1 MTDDSRFR
9 APRAHGSTQPSGGRV
24 RRTEDPLA
32 ELARLIG
39 QEDPFADF
47 AAHRP
52 ADARAATTGAQRRP
66 LARDVRTPDPRAL
79 ERRRPVAPARP
90 SEVFEDLESGT
101 ARTSTCVRNEGARCG
116 CRRICLWRQS
126 RPTRGRYS
134 RRLAQSRREDRPP
147 SARPARGGQERR
159 TPAFDEHDDEIG
171 IDQPRQA
178 RDSRAAR
185 RAPVRN
191 TTTTGTMSC
200 RYGLRPGLR

>member
-1 MTDDSRFR
+1 FR

-66 LARDVRTPDPRAL
+66 HARDVRAPDPRSL

-90 SEVFEDLESGT
+90 PEFFDDLESDHDEH
-101 ARTSTCVRNEGARCG
+101 ARSEGRGAGAYAYGGGRAPRADDIPAVSPRAFREERPAVR
-116 CRRICLWRQS
+116 S
-126 RPTRGRYS
+126 
-134 RRLAQSRREDRPP
+134 
-147 SARPARGGQERR
+147 PARGGQE
-159 TPAFDEHDDEIG
+159 
-171 IDQPRQA
+171 
-178 RDSRAAR
+178 
-185 RAPVRN
+185 
-191 TTTTGTMSC
+191 
-200 RYGLRPGLR
+200 